1 MRRIRSHLT
10 YANLMSTLAVVLVI
24 GGGTAYAANTVFS
37 SDIVDGQVRTA
48 DIGDLEVR
56 AADVAANSLGSAKIA
71 DGSVKNADLST
82 GASSSNTIADGGV
95 QGIDVANDSLGG
107 ADIDESTLQNVNAS
121 KVGGFQ
127 FRKIN
132 FQVPDGTGPT
142 PVLDLGGLQI
152 TAECQNFGDGLD
164 VKAFTSKN
172 DASMYYVGFDAGG
185 ANDADDLQ
193 SIGSTAA
200 PEGRFDIG
208 EVRNIDNA
216 TPGTPGTGDIS
227 TGALNYS
234 APDGSV
240 VVTRLA
246 FDDLEGGGCALTG
259 IATGG

>member
-1 MRRIRSHLT
+1 MRRIRSQLT

-71 DGSVKNADLST
+71 DG
-82 GASSSNTIADGGV
+82 GV

-127 FRKIN
+127 VRKIN

-185 ANDADDLQ
+185 ANDADDVQ

-208 EVRNIDNA
+208 EVRNLDNA